1 MIPIR
6 LRISGFLSYH
16 DPVELDF
23 TGFDLACISGQNGAG
38 KSSLLDA
45 ITWALFGQARRRDEA
60 LINLQS
66 KAAEVTLIFQ
76 YEGAIYRIQR
86 ALPRGKSGILEFQ
99 RLETEKTPAVPVA
112 AGAAPNRESPQP
124 EYRLPEHP
132 SWRPLTE
139 RTVRETQLC
148 IEETLRLDY
157 DTFVNAA
164 FFLQGKADQF
174 TQQTANK
181 RKDVLGSILGLE
193 VWEQYKARAGDK
205 RKRFEDDLTLLE
217 RRIVEIDTELGED
230 QARKQRLAELETD
243 LKQLSLARKS
253 QAVALESIKH
263 TAASLAQQRKLVAA
277 LAASVHRSR
286 VQLDTLCSRLAE
298 RQLILSADSELI
310 GRAAEIQANYHLW
323 RQTVAELE
331 EWDKVAFAFREHD
344 KERAPLLQKIAG
356 EKARLEEEQ
365 RSLALREQDV
375 KNQQATIGDLQS
387 QIEAAEE
394 LLLILEAKVGERA
407 ALEERR
413 AAARET
419 QVRLQAENEAL
430 RPEMAALRQRI
441 DTLESAEGA
450 ACPLCGQPLSPEH
463 RESTLEQLRA
473 EGTEKGDRFRAN
485 KVLMDE
491 TTAAQREVQSGLDG
505 LSTAEVERLAC
516 SNSLAQLRERIQSL
530 QKAEVEWGSQGRKRL
545 KELAHILKDEKYA
558 LDAQK
563 ELAKVNKYLAGL
575 GYEAAAHDATRTA
588 EQAQRPADE
597 DYRKLESARA
607 ALAPLE
613 SEITNL
619 KSEVANREAEIAT
632 QEAEYQIAQ
641 TSLELAES
649 EAPDLDAA
657 ERTLYELS
665 EQENRLNQE
674 VGAARQKVSVLE
686 DLRARKVG
694 YTAERE
700 SLALQ
705 ISHHKALE
713 RAFGKDGVPAL
724 LIEQA
729 LPQIESKANELLD
742 RLSDGQMSVRFVTQ
756 AGYKDKKREDLRETL
771 EIQISDGA
779 GLRDY
784 EMYSGGEAFRVD
796 FAIRL
801 ALSEVLAQRK
811 GARLQTLVIDEGFGS
826 QDVQGR
832 QRLIEAINLVK
843 EDFAKILV
851 ITHLDE
857 LKDAFPTRIE
867 VEKTPQGSSLAV
879 I

>member
-23 TGFDLACISGQNGAG
+23 TRFDLACISGQNGAG

-45 ITWALFGQARRRDEA
+45 ITWALFGQARRRDDA
-60 LINLQS
+60 LVNLQS

-86 ALPRGKSGILEFQ
+86 ALPRGKAGILEFQ
-99 RLETEKTPAVPVA
+99 RLETEKTPAVAVA
-112 AGAAPNRESPQP
+112 APDGEAAQS

-174 TQQTANK
+174 TQQTASK

-193 VWEQYKARAGDK
+193 VWEQYKARASDK
-205 RKRFEDDLTLLE
+205 RKRFEDDLALLE

-253 QAVALESIKH
+253 QAAALESIKH

-298 RQLILSADSELI
+298 RQSILSADAELI
-310 GRAAEIQANYHLW
+310 GRAAEIQASYHLW

-331 EWDKVAFAFREHD
+331 EWDKVAIAFREHD

-365 RSLALREQDV
+365 RSLTFREQEV
-375 KNQQATIGDLQS
+375 KNQQATIGGLQS

-394 LLLILEAKVGERA
+394 LLLILEAKVSERA

-463 RESTLEQLRA
+463 RESTLQQLRGQ
-473 EGTEKGDRFRAN
+473 GTEKGDRFRAN

-491 TTAAQREVQSGLDG
+491 TSALQREVQSGLDG

-530 QKAEVEWGSQGRKRL
+530 QNAAVEWGSQGKKRL
-545 KELAHILKDEKYA
+545 KELAQILKDEKYA

-563 ELAKVNKYLAGL
+563 ELARVNKYLAGL

-597 DYRKLESARA
+597 EYRKLEFSAGCPR
-607 ALAPLE
+607 P
-613 SEITNL
+613 
-619 KSEVANREAEIAT
+619 VG
-632 QEAEYQIAQ
+632 
-641 TSLELAES
+641 
-649 EAPDLDAA
+649 
-657 ERTLYELS
+657 ER
-665 EQENRLNQE
+665 
-674 VGAARQKVSVLE
+674 
-686 DLRARKVG
+686 D
-694 YTAERE
+694 RE
-700 SLALQ
+700 SQ
-705 ISHHKALE
+705 VRSRQPRGRDRDPGSRISDRADRASSWPKA
-713 RAFGKDGVPAL
+713 RRQTWTP
-724 LIEQA
+724 
-729 LPQIESKANELLD
+729 P
-742 RLSDGQMSVRFVTQ
+742 SVRCM
-756 AGYKDKKREDLRETL
+756 
-771 EIQISDGA
+771 S
-779 GLRDY
+779 
-784 EMYSGGEAFRVD
+784 
-796 FAIRL
+796 
-801 ALSEVLAQRK
+801 
-811 GARLQTLVIDEGFGS
+811 
-826 QDVQGR
+826 
-832 QRLIEAINLVK
+832 
-843 EDFAKILV
+843 
-851 ITHLDE
+851 
-857 LKDAFPTRIE
+857 
-867 VEKTPQGSSLAV
+867 
-879 I
+879 